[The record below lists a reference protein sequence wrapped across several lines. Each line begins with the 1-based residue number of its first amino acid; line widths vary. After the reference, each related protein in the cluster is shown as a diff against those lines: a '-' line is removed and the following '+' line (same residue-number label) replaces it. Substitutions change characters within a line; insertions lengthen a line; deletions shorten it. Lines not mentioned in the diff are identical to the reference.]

1 ASQRHEEL
9 TREMRELRT
18 RRVNA
23 VGSLHGKL
31 CALHGKP
38 WVLKAPPSGARAHC
52 SKTLSSHSSPRSPQ
66 SPQRSMSCGSRSQS
80 PQPSRSMSRKRK
92 ALPRRLK
99 KLKEA
104 SSSSLE
110 AAEERRKQRMA
121 ADGWIF
127 ETCPRYTV
135 PGGVIVKPPVWK
147 DLPKGMSA
155 FHRSLIDV
163 VGQSLRKK
171 DKYMSADS
179 EGRDSSL
186 AATSRSGMC
195 KSSSRNSCSS
205 AKRSW

>member
-1 ASQRHEEL
+1 
-9 TREMRELRT
+9 
-18 RRVNA
+18 
-23 VGSLHGKL
+23 
-31 CALHGKP
+31 
-38 WVLKAPPSGARAHC
+38 
-52 SKTLSSHSSPRSPQ
+52 
-66 SPQRSMSCGSRSQS
+66 
-80 PQPSRSMSRKRK
+80 MSRKRK

-171 DKYMSADS
+171 DK
-179 EGRDSSL
+179 EGLLTCGHFQEWYVQKQLKEQLFERKEELVTFHQNFGDTRMKEEMKDIFRRASSTI
-186 AATSRSGMC
+186 AQPP
-195 KSSSRNSCSS
+195 SSDREFGEVRRGASFVPQRHD
-205 AKRSW
+205 